1 MIDLSICIVN
11 WNTEILLKECL
22 RSIYEQTAGI
32 SYEIFVVDNASQD
45 GSVEMVSTCFPDVYL
60 IANQQNKGFAA
71 ANNQALRL
79 AKGRYVILL
88 NPDTVLLGDA
98 LETMVQFMDR
108 HAEAGAV
115 GCKLLNMDGS
125 IQYSTKRLLTS
136 SIILYDNTILGRLP
150 FLKGKLKE
158 YKMKTFSFDKVEEV
172 DAVSGAALMVRKK
185 IFDEA
190 GFMDEGYFMFFEDV
204 DLCRRVRLK
213 GYKLFLVPTAAI
225 MHCGGARRHQ
235 NLIVLVMVSL
245 RCLMRYVSKFES
257 EKRLLVFKFFYKP
270 LFTGSVIYDLFFDSL
285 YILKYITIRKNPQ
298 KLKKRVMK
306 IQRGLS
312 FLKRDLSYFIL
323 GI

>member
-108 HAEAGAV
+108 HAEAG
-115 GCKLLNMDGS
+115 
-125 IQYSTKRLLTS
+125 LT
-136 SIILYDNTILGRLP
+136 
-150 FLKGKLKE
+150 E
-158 YKMKTFSFDKVEEV
+158 YKMKTFSFGVVEEV

-213 GYKLFLVPTAAI
+213 GYKIYFVPTAAI
-225 MHCGGARRHQ
+225 MHFGGASRHQ
-235 NLIVLVMVSL
+235 NLNELVMVSQKSM
-245 RCLMRYVSKFES
+245 MRYVSKFES